1 MRALR
6 NPGLEIFASGIAG
19 LLSHRLLFVSGEW
32 HLRATGLLRFYL
44 LSYATITLYE
54 VYMRHLGWRLGFAS
68 SSMICGVYAL
78 CLWGSMIV
86 YRLFFHPLRDFPGP
100 VLARVSKLWHVAHCY
115 DSKNHLLME
124 RLFKKYGSF
133 VRTGR
138 ANTCRKR
145 IRSV

>member
-1 MRALR
+1 MLALR
-6 NPGLEIFASGIAG
+6 SPELEIFASGIAG
-19 LLSHRLLFVSGEW
+19 LLSHRFLFASREW
-32 HLRATGLLRFYL
+32 HLRATSLLKFYL

-54 VYMRHLGWRLGFAS
+54 VYMRHLGWRLGFVLS
-68 SSMICGVYAL
+68 SIICGVYAL

-86 YRLFFHPLRDFPGP
+86 YRIFFHPLRDFPGP

-124 RLFKKYGSF
+124 KLFAKYGSF

-138 ANTCRKR
+138 VNICHER
-145 IRSV
+145 IRSI